1 VTGVL
6 VAAAVVI
13 LVLVLGVVAGLL
25 LRRDTPGSATAAPA
39 TSSPL
44 LTSAPA
50 ADRPAPTVPGWQV
63 AISSKRK
70 LAYDVPADW
79 KVIDEEAIIGFEDA
93 SGPKVGMTGA
103 ATYLEGYCSEA
114 NAWRAG
120 AGFSGYRDT
129 DLSLVATDAAGK
141 WARYG
146 YLGPN
151 GELPRVDV
159 AAPEPITVNGIS
171 GAYASARVQ
180 VTVADSCAPPSAK
193 VHAVA
198 LPAPDGCYVF
208 VIFSDQEVPQAISDE
223 LARKIIATIRW
234 Y

>member
-1 VTGVL
+1 ML

-13 LVLVLGVVAGLL
+13 LVLALGVVAGLL
-25 LRRDTPGSATAAPA
+25 LLRRDTPGTATAAPA
-39 TSSPL
+39 ASSPL
-44 LTSAPA
+44 VTSAPTA
-50 ADRPAPTVPGWQV
+50 NRPAPTVPGWQV
-63 AISSKRK
+63 ATSSKRK

-103 ATYLEGYCSEA
+103 ATYLEGYCSEP

-171 GAYASARVQ
+171 GAYASATVK
-180 VTVADSCAPPSAK
+180 VSVADACAPPSAR

-198 LPAPDGCYVF
+198 LPAADGCYVF

-223 LARKIIATIRW
+223 LAHKIIATIRS